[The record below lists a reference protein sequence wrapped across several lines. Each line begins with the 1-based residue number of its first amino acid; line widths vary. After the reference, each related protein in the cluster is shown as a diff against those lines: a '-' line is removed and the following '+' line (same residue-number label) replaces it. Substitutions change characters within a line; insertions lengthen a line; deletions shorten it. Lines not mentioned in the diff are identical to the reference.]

1 MKSQLRKHLW
11 FSRMVFA
18 LSLGMPFL
26 PTGCAPSTSATPS
39 ASSPSAPSAPAAGN
53 FTAVGNMI
61 TERADHTATL
71 LRNGKVLIAGGWD
84 GFQSLASAELYDPS
98 AQTVRPHWQHDH
110 ASPWTLGNT
119 PG

>member
-71 LRNGKVLIAGGWD
+71 LLTAR
-84 GFQSLASAELYDPS
+84 F
-98 AQTVRPHWQHDH
+98 
-110 ASPWTLGNT
+110 
-119 PG
+119 